1 MEMIFWH
8 GRCSVVLI
16 LLKVDFV
23 RKVQVNLKGVH
34 PEHTATGQ
42 NFNLEMNAQTVPREC
57 FARTMV

>member
-1 MEMIFWH
+1 MLF
-8 GRCSVVLI
+8 